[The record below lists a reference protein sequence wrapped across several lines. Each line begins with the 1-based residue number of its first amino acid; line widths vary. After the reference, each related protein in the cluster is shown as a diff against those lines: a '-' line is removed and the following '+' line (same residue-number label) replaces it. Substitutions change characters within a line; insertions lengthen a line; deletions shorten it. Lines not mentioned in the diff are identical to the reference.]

1 MQFEHVDLVFYAKT
15 HGLIYLIAFSLVVL
29 IYVYRPSNK
38 KKFDA
43 AANSVIDDEDT
54 PCQ

>member
-1 MQFEHVDLVFYAKT
+1 MQFEHIDLVFYAKT
-15 HGLIYLIAFSLVVL
+15 HGLLYLIACCVVVL

-38 KKFDA
+38 KKFDKA
-43 AANSVIDDEDT
+43 AKSILDDKDS

>member
-1 MQFEHVDLVFYAKT
+1 MSFEHIDLVFYAKT
-15 HGLIYLIAFSLVVL
+15 HGLLYLIAFSVVVL

-38 KKFDA
+38 KKFDDA
-43 AANSVIDDEDT
+43 ARDILDDEDS